1 MAADKRK
8 RTLLWYAKWLFASY
22 ALAFALFLLGLL
34 VSLVTVDP
42 LKYTDFFF
50 TGAFRGWAMIA
61 LTIIVSPL
69 VYRRL
74 Q

>member
-1 MAADKRK
+1 MAANKRK
-8 RTLLWYAKWLFASY
+8 RTLLWYAKWFFASY

-34 VSLVTVDP
+34 VSLVTVGP
-42 LKYTDFFF
+42 LEYTNFFL
-50 TGAFRGWAMIA
+50 TSVFRGWAVLA

>member
-8 RTLLWYAKWLFASY
+8 RTVLWYAKWFFASY
-22 ALAFALFLLGLL
+22 ALAIALFLLGLV
-34 VSLVTVDP
+34 VSLVTVGP
-42 LKYTDFFF
+42 LKYIDFFF
-50 TGAFRGWAMIA
+50 TGTFRGWAMLA
-61 LTIIVSPL
+61 LTLIVSPL